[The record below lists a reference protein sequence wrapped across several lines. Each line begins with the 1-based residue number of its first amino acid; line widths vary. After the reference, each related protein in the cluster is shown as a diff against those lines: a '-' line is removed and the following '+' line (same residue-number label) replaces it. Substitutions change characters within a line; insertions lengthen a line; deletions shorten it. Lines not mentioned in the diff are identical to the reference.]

1 MAPATPRLAGREVA
15 PPAILLVAAVLLGGS
30 GSPDPV
36 SEAILQFVALAIVA
50 AAVWPGVRPPAPARH
65 DRGQALLLAA
75 VIAFP
80 LAQLVPLPSGLSLP
94 GREAAADAL
103 AAIGAGETW
112 RPLSILPDNTAA
124 ALLAL
129 IPAVAMALLVAH
141 LPLAGRIR
149 LVALLAALGLASAL
163 LGLVQYTASGTAAGL
178 FANRNAQADL
188 LVIATGIVLL
198 LAGRWRDRL
207 VGWPAR
213 ATLGVVLVVL
223 ALSTVAT
230 GSRMGMA
237 LLAGTLVAGAAGSGK
252 AVRVPI
258 GAIGLLLAVL
268 LASGTTLDRSFARFA
283 DEGHRSE
290 IWQDSLVLARE
301 TAPVGVG
308 MGGFAP
314 LFERIEPLD
323 RVQPTH
329 VNRAHNDWLE
339 LAVEG
344 GLPALLLLAVLLAF
358 VSARAVRRWRD
369 PDPDRRLLARFAG
382 LTLLVFAMHSAV
394 DYPLRNLTLLTIAG
408 LALGGVAFARPHP
421 HEATGERRVG
431 GISNA

>member
-36 SEAILQFVALAIVA
+36 LEAILQFVALAIVA
-50 AAVWPGVRPPAPARH
+50 AAVWLGVRPLALARH
-65 DRGQALLLAA
+65 DRWQALLLAA

-103 AAIGAGETW
+103 AIGAGETW

-301 TAPVGVG
+301 AAPVGVG

-344 GLPALLLLAVLLAF
+344 GLPALLLLAVLLVF